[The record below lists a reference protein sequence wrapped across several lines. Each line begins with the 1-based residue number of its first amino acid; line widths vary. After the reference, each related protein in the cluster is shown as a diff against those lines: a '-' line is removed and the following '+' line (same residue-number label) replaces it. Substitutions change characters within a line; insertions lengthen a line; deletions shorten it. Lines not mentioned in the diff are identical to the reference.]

1 MEVQCLWVILH
12 KIGDTVNLFKDGYN
26 PNRKWVI
33 TAIDEQTG
41 NYTLVTDNLGYLPD
55 FAVLSDDGRSATV
68 IANKL
73 ELKHIDIEYIPNPG
87 PRELSFSP
95 LSPDSPPPSNF
106 PIDQYNLYNI
116 PVSRKQNVL
125 GPRTPSA
132 EALTPTPPRKP
143 IPKYGAV
150 PPPPSYT
157 TTSQAPRPV
166 AVSPEDDPF
175 AQPYDRPES
184 PIEKYLPPA
193 TMNRPMVKPPS
204 EDDSPLDKYL
214 PPKGGDKGGEIK
226 ILTDIAV
233 NEPTSTEKSDDEGEI
248 SGGGVRKAINTK
260 LN

>member
-1 MEVQCLWVILH
+1 MFVGDITY

-41 NYTLVTDNLGYLPD
+41 NYTLVTDHLAYLPD

-73 ELKHIDIEYIPNPG
+73 ELKHIVIEYNPNPG
-87 PRELSFSP
+87 TRELSFSP

-125 GPRTPSA
+125 GPRTPTP

-166 AVSPEDDPF
+166 AVSPEEDPF
-175 AQPYDRPES
+175 AQPYDVRSPS

-193 TMNRPMVKPPS
+193 TMNRPMVKPPV
-204 EDDSPLDKYL
+204 EM
-214 PPKGGDKGGEIK
+214 I
-226 ILTDIAV
+226 
-233 NEPTSTEKSDDEGEI
+233 
-248 SGGGVRKAINTK
+248 RQ
-260 LN
+260 